1 MKALYG
7 TLLAGAST
15 LALSLA
21 WTGTATAQ
29 TVTLDG
35 SAGKTSYTHSGT
47 LTGGNGKAGTSG
59 LQGAGGSGDWSSGIR
74 VTGTNITVDVASG
87 SVTGGVGGKGGDAAS
102 PYTGG
107 SGGSS
112 YGINVR
118 GDRAS
123 VTVRG
128 GATVSGGTSG
138 DGGSGANGGNSGE
151 TAGLLVYGNDTTVVN
166 QGTIQSGTSGT
177 GGSARTAGGRNGN
190 SLGSNAVRIGLGLSG
205 TPGYVGDRTTLTN
218 GGSILGRS
226 GSGIEVYSAD
236 TAITNTGTISTD
248 TGQAAILLAPGS
260 GLTRITNRGTI
271 VNSNAYDKDSRWAIG
286 NFGAGAEITNYGT
299 IKSQSYDA
307 SAISSTGKTSIVNYG
322 TILGGIDTSARGDTL
337 TFDGSQGGAA
347 FSGGVWGNTEEANP
361 THATISFRN
370 GVTEFVAAQGIDT
383 AYDRSNRLRIGD
395 QPSVTLTD
403 LTAVSI
409 TSSNT
414 VTIERGG
421 ELALS
426 SANALIN
433 SDRGFVNNG
442 VFNLGRRVAVIGGS
456 VRDNPDGTV
465 TVLPGGA
472 ISGSGVITTK
482 VGSGQHGYI
491 IATANR
497 ADDFSKMTVVPVV
510 EGTGVKN
517 GSSYVLVQN
526 YAGTA
531 AAPTVSK
538 AGGFLWSSAVQTASG
553 QVDSDGVSYGT
564 ANSSIIISASANELI
579 AGAAGTSGAP
589 VRALAAYMGPNP
601 ELAALSQAVNNL
613 TSEAEVRKAG
623 AQLSPET
630 NGATAQ
636 AAMGAVNQALTT
648 VQVRSDAVRTA
659 MAGETGVATGDA
671 PLTVGVWGQIFG
683 STATQGRRNGV
694 DGYGSDTYGVA
705 FGADG
710 MVTDEV
716 LTGVSLAYARTGV
729 DAAGARTGS
738 GQDIDSWI
746 ASLYGTYSAPS
757 WYVDGALT
765 LGWHAYD
772 STRVVNFAG
781 IQPQTARASY
791 NGFQY
796 GAKAEVGVPLAVGGA
811 TVTPLASLAFSRL
824 RQDGYSET
832 GAPGANL
839 SVEGTSTNSLRSGLG
854 AKVSLGALPADGWT
868 LTPTARAVWLHEF
881 SSSAPDQTASFT
893 AGSTPFTTTGT
904 SPARDHANLG
914 VGLDAAL
921 SGQVTLS
928 ARYDADLA
936 QSYVGHSGSLQLRVK
951 F

>member
-1 MKALYG
+1 MKTLYG
-7 TLLAGAST
+7 ALLAGAST

-21 WTGTATAQ
+21 WPGNATAQ
-29 TVTLDG
+29 TITLDG
-35 SAGKTSYTHSGT
+35 TTGKTSYTNTGT
-47 LTGGNGKAGTSG
+47 LIGGNGKAGTSG
-59 LQGAGGSGDWSSGIR
+59 IVGTGGAGEWSSGIR
-74 VTGTNITVDVASG
+74 VTGNGITVDVASG
-87 SVTGGVGGKGGDAAS
+87 SVAGGVGGKGGDAAPS
-102 PYTGG
+102 YAGG

-112 YGINVR
+112 YGINVK
-118 GDRAS
+118 GNRAS
-123 VTVRG
+123 ITIG
-128 GATVSGGTSG
+128 AGATVSGGT
-138 DGGSGANGGNSGE
+138 GGNGGNGRSGGNSGE
-151 TAGLLVYGNDTTVVN
+151 TAGLLIYGNDTAVVN

-177 GGSARTAGGRNGN
+177 GGKALVPGNNNGN
-190 SLGSNAVRIGLGLSG
+190 SLGSSAVRIGLGLSG
-205 TPGYVGDRTTLTN
+205 IPGYVGDRTTLTN
-218 GGSILGRS
+218 SGKILGLN
-226 GSGIEVYSAD
+226 GAGVAVYSAD
-236 TAITNTGTISTD
+236 TTITNTGTIATD
-248 TGQAAILLAPGS
+248 TGEAAILLVPGS
-260 GLTRITNRGTI
+260 GVTRITNRGTI
-271 VNSNAYDKDSRWAIG
+271 VNNSSYNSESRWAIG

-299 IKSQSYDA
+299 IKGTFVDS
-307 SAISSTGKTSIVNYG
+307 SAISTTGKTSIVNYG
-322 TILGGIDTSARGDTL
+322 AILGGIDTSAQGDTL
-337 TFDGSQGGAA
+337 TFDGSQGGAKL
-347 FSGGVWGNTEEANP
+347 SGGVWGNTDVANP
-361 THATISFRN
+361 THATIIFRN
-370 GVTEFVAAQGIDT
+370 GITELVPTSGIDKALDHT
-383 AYDRSNRLRIGD
+383 NRLRINN
-395 QPSVTLTD
+395 QISVNFSEFD
-403 LTAVSI
+403 RVAISESNSI
-409 TSSNT
+409 T
-414 VTIERGG
+414 IAQGG
-421 ELALS
+421 ELAL

-433 SDRGFVNNG
+433 SDKGFTNNG
-442 VFNLGRRVAVIGGS
+442 VFNLGRRIAVIGGS

-472 ISGSGVITTK
+472 VSGTGTITTT

-517 GSSYVLVQN
+517 GSTYVLVQN

-531 AAPTVSK
+531 AAPTVAK

-564 ANSSIIISASANELI
+564 ANSSIVISASANELI
-579 AGAAGTSGAP
+579 AGAAGTNGAP
-589 VRALAAYMGPNP
+589 VRALASYMGPNV
-601 ELAALSQAVNNL
+601 ELTALSQAVNSL

-623 AQLSPET
+623 AQLRPEA

-659 MAGETGVATGDA
+659 MAGETGIATGDA
-671 PLTVGVWGQIFG
+671 PMTMGVWGQGFG

-694 DGYGSDTYGVA
+694 DGYGSNTYGVA

-710 MVTDEV
+710 MVTDAV
-716 LTGVSLAYARTGV
+716 LTGVSLAYARTAV
-729 DAAGARTGS
+729 DDSGARTGS

-765 LGWHAYD
+765 LGWHSYD
-772 STRVVNFAG
+772 SKRVVDFTG
-781 IQPQTARASY
+781 VQPQTARASY

-796 GAKAEVGVPLAVGGA
+796 GAKAEVGVPLAVGDA

-824 RQDGYSET
+824 RQDGYTET

-839 SVEGTSTNSLRSGLG
+839 AVEGTSTNSLKSGLG
-854 AKVSLGALPADGWT
+854 AKVALGALPAGGWT

-893 AGSTPFTTTGT
+893 AGTTPFTTAGT
-904 SPARDHANLG
+904 TPARDHANLG

>member
-7 TLLAGAST
+7 ALLAGAST

-21 WTGTATAQ
+21 WPGNATAQ
-29 TVTLDG
+29 TITLDG
-35 SAGKTSYTHSGT
+35 TTGKTSYTNTGT
-47 LTGGNGKAGTSG
+47 LIGGNGKAGTSG
-59 LQGAGGSGDWSSGIR
+59 ILGAGGSGDWSSGIR
-74 VTGTNITVDVASG
+74 ITGNSITVDVASG
-87 SVTGGVGGKGGDAAS
+87 SVTGGVGGNGGDAAPS
-102 PYTGG
+102 YTGG

-112 YGINVR
+112 YGINVK

-123 VTVRG
+123 ITIG
-128 GATVSGGTSG
+128 AGATVSGGTSG
-138 DGGSGANGGNSGE
+138 NGGNGRSGGNSGE
-151 TAGLLVYGNDTTVVN
+151 TAGLLIYGNDTAVVN

-177 GGSARTAGGRNGN
+177 GGKTLVPGNNDGN
-190 SLGSNAVRIGLGLSG
+190 SLGSSAVRIGLGLSG

-218 GGSILGRS
+218 SGKILGLS
-226 GSGIEVYSAD
+226 GTGIEVYSAE
-236 TAITNTGTISTD
+236 TTITNTGTIATD
-248 TGQAAILLAPGS
+248 TGGAAIMLDPAS
-260 GLTRITNRGTI
+260 GFTRIVNRGTI
-271 VNSNAYDKDSRWAIG
+271 ANNSSYNNDWKWAIG
-286 NFGAGAEITNYGT
+286 NFGAGAEIINYGT
-299 IKSQSYDA
+299 VKGQSSGD
-307 SAISSTGKTSIVNYG
+307 SAIANSRKTTIVNYG
-322 TILGGIDTSARGDTL
+322 TILGGIDTSAQGDTV
-337 TFDGSQGGAA
+337 TFDGSQGGAKL
-347 FSGGVWGNTEEANP
+347 GGGIWGADADQNP

-370 GVTEFVAAQGIDT
+370 GVTEFVAAQGIDA
-383 AYDRSNRLRIGD
+383 AYDHSTRLRIGD
-395 QPSVTLTD
+395 QPSVTFSD
-403 LTAVSI
+403 LNVVTVTA
-409 TSSNT
+409 SNT

-421 ELALS
+421 ELTLTT
-426 SANALIN
+426 NALIN
-433 SDRGFVNNG
+433 SDKGFTNNG
-442 VFNLGRRVAVIGGS
+442 VFNLGRRIAVIGGS
-456 VRDNPDGTV
+456 VQDNPDGTA
-465 TVLPGGA
+465 TILPGGA
-472 ISGSGVITTK
+472 ISGTGTITTT

-517 GSSYVLVQN
+517 GSTYVLVQN

-531 AAPTVSK
+531 AAPTVTK

-579 AGAAGTSGAP
+579 AGAAGTNGAP
-589 VRALAAYMGPNP
+589 VRALASYMGPNA
-601 ELAALSQAVNNL
+601 ELTALSQAVNNL
-613 TSEAEVRKAG
+613 TSEAEVRTAG
-623 AQLSPET
+623 AQLRPEA

-659 MAGETGVATGDA
+659 MASETGIATGDA
-671 PLTVGVWGQIFG
+671 PLTMGVWGQGFG

-694 DGYGSDTYGVA
+694 DGYGSNTYGVA

-710 MVTDEV
+710 MVTDAV

-729 DAAGARTGS
+729 DDSGARTGS

-765 LGWHAYD
+765 LGWHSYD
-772 STRVVNFAG
+772 SKRVVNFTG
-781 IQPQTARASY
+781 VQPQTARASY

-796 GAKAEVGVPLAVGGA
+796 GAKAEVGVPLAVGDA

-824 RQDGYSET
+824 RQDGYTET

-839 SVEGTSTNSLRSGLG
+839 AVEGTSTNSLKSGLG
-854 AKVSLGALPADGWT
+854 AKAALGALPAGGWT

-893 AGSTPFTTTGT
+893 AGTTPFTTTGT

>member
-1 MKALYG
+1 MKVLHG

-15 LALSLA
+15 LALSLV
-21 WTGTATAQ
+21 WLGNATAE
-29 TVTLDG
+29 TITLDG
-35 SAGKTSYTHSGT
+35 SAGKTSYTNTGT
-47 LTGGNGKAGTSG
+47 LTGGNGKAGSSG
-59 LQGAGGSGDWSSGIR
+59 VQGGGGSGDWSSAIR
-74 VTGTNITVDVASG
+74 VTGSNITVDVASG
-87 SVTGGVGGKGGDAAS
+87 SVTGGTGGKGGDAAAS
-102 PYTGG
+102 YNGG
-107 SGGSS
+107 GGGNS
-112 YGINVR
+112 YGINVK

-123 VTVRG
+123 VTIQT
-128 GATVSGGTSG
+128 GATVSGGT
-138 DGGSGANGGNSGE
+138 GGTGGNGRNGGNGGE
-151 TAGLLVYGNDTTVVN
+151 TAGLLIYGTDATIVN
-166 QGTIQSGTSGT
+166 QGTIQTGTSGT
-177 GGSARTAGGRNGN
+177 GGKALTPGGNDGH
-190 SLGSNAVRIGLGLSG
+190 SLGSSAVRIGLGVTG
-205 TPGYVGDRTTLTN
+205 VTGYVGDRNTLTN
-218 GGSILGRS
+218 GGSILGRN
-226 GSGIEVYSAD
+226 GNGISVYSAG
-236 TAITNTGTISTD
+236 TTITNTGTISTD
-248 TGQAAILLAPGS
+248 SGQAAILLDPGS
-260 GLTRITNRGTI
+260 GITRITNRGTI
-271 VNSNAYDKDSRWAIG
+271 VNTAAYDMDSRWAIG

-307 SAISSTGKTSIVNYG
+307 SAVSSTGKTSIVNYG
-322 TILGGIDTSARGDTL
+322 TILGGIDTSAQGDIL
-337 TFDGSQGGAA
+337 TFDGSQGGAKL
-347 FSGGVWGNTEEANP
+347 SGGIWGNTDETTP
-361 THATISFRN
+361 THATITVRN
-370 GVTEFVAAQGIDT
+370 GITEFVSAQGISA
-383 AYDRSNRLRIGD
+383 AYDHSTRLRIGS
-395 QPSVTLTD
+395 QPVVTFSD
-403 LTAVSI
+403 LNAVTVTA
-409 TSSNT
+409 SNT

-426 SANALIN
+426 ANALIN
-433 SDRGFVNNG
+433 SDKGFVNNG
-442 VFNLGRRVAVIGGS
+442 VFNLGRRIAVIGGS
-456 VRDNPDGTV
+456 VRSNPDGSV
-465 TVLPGGA
+465 TILPGGA
-472 ISGSGVITTK
+472 VSGTGTITAT

-517 GSSYVLVQN
+517 GSTYVLVQN

-531 AAPTVSK
+531 AAPAVTK
-538 AGGFLWSSAVQTASG
+538 AGGFLWSSAIQTASG

-564 ANSSIIISASANELI
+564 ANSSIVISASANELI
-579 AGAAGTSGAP
+579 AGAAGTNGAP
-589 VRALAAYMGPNP
+589 VRALAAYMGPNAA
-601 ELAALSQAVNNL
+601 LAALSQAVNSL
-613 TSEAEVRKAG
+613 SSEAEVRKAG
-623 AQLSPET
+623 AQLRPEA

-659 MAGETGVATGDA
+659 MAGETGIATGDA
-671 PLTVGVWGQIFG
+671 PLTVGVWGQAFG

-694 DGYGSDTYGVA
+694 DGYGSNTYGVA

-710 MVTDEV
+710 MVTDAV

-729 DAAGARTGS
+729 DDSGARTGS

-824 RQDGYSET
+824 RQDGYTET

-839 SVEGTSTNSLRSGLG
+839 AVEGTSTNSLKSGLG
-854 AKVSLGALPADGWT
+854 AKVSLGALPAGGWT

-893 AGSTPFTTTGT
+893 AGSTPFTTAGT

-921 SGQVTLS
+921 SGQITLS
-928 ARYDADLA
+928 ARYDANLA
-936 QSYVGHSGSLQLRVK
+936 QSYVGHSGSLQLRVT